1 MVTLIFSII
10 SSVLTFFLTKNYLS
24 FSLIIIGIYFLIR
37 KNERAESLAGLNLL
51 LVSAIALFGKF
62 KHYNDNEIF
71 LIAQGI
77 FFMIIGTSLVIIYD
91 LIKKWYS
98 LIPMLL
104 LTGMGIGAIG
114 YLRWGAKGYFLG
126 LILIPVI
133 IREYHLQKKAT
144 DEFNNT
150 ENK

>member
-24 FSLIIIGIYFLIR
+24 FLLILLGVYFLIR
-37 KNERAESLAGLNLL
+37 KNERAESLAGLNMLL
-51 LVSAIALFGKF
+51 ISAMALFGKF
-62 KHYNDNEIF
+62 KFYDDTQIF
-71 LIAQGI
+71 LIIRGI
-77 FFMIIGTSLVIIYD
+77 FLMFIGTFLVILYD
-91 LIKKWYS
+91 LMKKWYS

-114 YLRWGAKGYFLG
+114 YLRWGMKGYFLG

-144 DEFNNT
+144 DELNNIN
-150 ENK
+150 NK